1 MLFKNQG
8 YVTLS
13 FETGLDLSAATNPKI
28 LFKRPDGTKG
38 SFVAAISGSKLTYD
52 MANADL
58 NQAPGMWQFQ
68 TYFQVNGRD
77 GYGDIVPISVEENL
91 S

>member
-13 FETGLDLSAATNPKI
+13 FDTGLDLTNATGQKI

-38 SFVAAISGSKLTYD
+38 SFVAVISGTKLTYD

-68 TYFQVNGRD
+68 AYFQVNGRD
-77 GYGDIVPISVEENL
+77 GYGDIVNISVEENL
-91 S
+91 T